1 MERKKKS
8 KIDGRSIFD
17 VISEKIF
24 FLFKNGIFGRFF
36 TSYDE
41 ANEKYLQ
48 SAKRK
53 RKIVGHS
60 RIKKAVSKSIQ
71 KNAIIKAIRQ
81 FAEWLL
87 RVTTRDYGFILITMG
102 ATIALLYPLNEYVLF
117 LEVTFPMFVSGLIV
131 CGLGVPFLVSGKS
144 ISTNIY
150 NSKLSDLIL
159 FRFFGMNK
167 ERMRQISEKKRVSL
181 TNVAFFV
188 GIGLG
193 VLSYFTTPLGLV
205 GIILLVILAY
215 CVLRHPEIGALA
227 VITILPFAS
236 AKILLYCVLF
246 VLFSYAIKCILGRR
260 TFKIEYFD
268 IFVIMIFAI
277 TFIRGAISTNPK
289 ESIISATFLACF
301 TLFYFVL
308 TNLIR
313 SKEWFRRC
321 LISLV
326 FSGLAVAI
334 ISIVQVIF
342 GNVDVNI
349 PQLSFLFINGQSA
362 VGTFNSS
369 DVLAHYLTAV
379 IPFSMV
385 HFISERNGWK
395 KLNGVFIGI
404 IMVVALCLTNS
415 LSGIV
420 GIACATL
427 LLLMIFNRNF
437 VYLTLA
443 ILVMCPVLYF
453 TLPKNALE
461 SILSTKLLAGV
472 SLNGLIDETMH
483 GLKLI
488 LEKPFGIGLGEENF
502 KAIFQTSE
510 GYFDNAIIQA
520 LLEYGIIVFIGILV
534 FAVMLI
540 RLTFSYCLK
549 AKNQYRKIN
558 CCASFCAVTGLTL
571 AGVANYTWHDKR
583 IFLMFWILIA
593 LSFAY
598 IRIEREENTH
608 ESLIYDHTMSVLDIV
623 LDEEANQEKTPSRKY
638 VRLPKNSDAKFKKL
652 MDGYVANSKEKQQQ
666 KEEFNNSSEYQIIE
680 NNLENPLKIE
690 KATVR
695 VQITEEDFN
704 ETVDNADTEEDNI

>member
-8 KIDGRSIFD
+8 KIDGRSMFD
-17 VISEKIF
+17 VISEKFF
-24 FLFKNGIFGRFF
+24 FLLKNGIFGRFF

-48 SAKRK
+48 SSKRR
-53 RKIVGHS
+53 RKMVGHS
-60 RIKKAVSKSIQ
+60 KFKKSVSKSIQ
-71 KNAIIKAIRQ
+71 KNVIIKAFLQ
-81 FAEWLL
+81 LAEWLL

-117 LEVTFPMFVSGLIV
+117 LEVTFHMFVSGLIV
-131 CGLGVPFLVSGKS
+131 CALGIPFLLSGKS
-144 ISTNIY
+144 ISANICK
-150 NSKLSDLIL
+150 SKLGDLIL
-159 FRFFGMNK
+159 FKFFGISK
-167 ERMRQISEKKRVSL
+167 ERMRQTAEKKRVSF

-215 CVLRHPEIGALA
+215 CVLRHPEIGALV

-246 VLFSYAIKCILGRR
+246 VLFSYTMKCILGRR

-268 IFVIMIFAI
+268 IFVIMIFVI

-289 ESIISATFLACF
+289 ESIISASFLACF

-326 FSGLAVAI
+326 FSGLAVAVIAI
-334 ISIVQVIF
+334 IQVIF

-349 PQLSFLFINGQSA
+349 PQLSFLFIDGKNA
-362 VGTFNSS
+362 VGTFNDSN
-369 DVLAHYLTAV
+369 VLAHYLTAV

-395 KLNGVFIGI
+395 KFNGVLIGI

-427 LLLMIFNRNF
+427 LLLMIFNRNY

-472 SLNGLIDETMH
+472 SLSGLIDETMH

-502 KAIFQTSE
+502 KAIFQTNE

-598 IRIEREENTH
+598 IRIEREENAP

-623 LDEEANQEKTPSRKY
+623 LDEEANQDKTPSRKY
-638 VRLPKNSDAKFKKL
+638 VRLPKNSDAKLKKQIS
-652 MDGYVANSKEKQQQ
+652 DYTSNSREKQQQ
-666 KEEFNNSSEYQIIE
+666 REEFNNSSEYQIIE
-680 NNLENPLKIE
+680 NTLENPLEIE
-690 KATVR
+690 KAPLKI
-695 VQITEEDFN
+695 QIADADSIDAITED
-704 ETVDNADTEEDNI
+704 DA